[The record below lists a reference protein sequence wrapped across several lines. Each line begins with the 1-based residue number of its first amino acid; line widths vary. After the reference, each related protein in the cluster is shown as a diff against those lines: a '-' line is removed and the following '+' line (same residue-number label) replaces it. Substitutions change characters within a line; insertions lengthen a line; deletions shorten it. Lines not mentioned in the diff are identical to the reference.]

1 MSVLGV
7 KPSGPWDSLATWDGT
22 ILQLRAIWDMA
33 GDETSQSDKVKYV
46 P

>member
-7 KPSGPWDSLATWDGT
+7 KPSGPWDSLAIWDGA
-22 ILQLRAIWDMA
+22 ILQLRAIRDVA
-33 GDETSQSDKVKYV
+33 SDETSQLDKVKYV